1 MGKGWGGGKPERFHR
16 GDRGPEEA
24 AFGVLG
30 ILREAA
36 FGVLGILDEA
46 APGVPG
52 MLAEAAFGVLGML
65 DPPGQVKKLL
75 PSPQRKAEVR
85 LYGKGNSKLPRRKA
99 GQPSHLVDVVDSDQ

>member
-1 MGKGWGGGKPERFHR
+1 MGKGLGGRKPERFHR
-16 GDRGPEEA
+16 GDRGP

-52 MLAEAAFGVLGML
+52 MLDEAAFGVLGML

-75 PSPQRKAEVR
+75 PSPQRKVEIR
-85 LYGKGNSKLPRRKA
+85 LYGKGNSKGPRRKA